1 MASIGDLVV
10 QLTADTGGFNK
21 GIGGMVDKLGGLGTI
36 GLAGAVAAAG
46 AAIGAFV
53 SASVEH
59 VKALDGEMLKF
70 QVNTGATADQ
80 AAVFSN
86 QLREL
91 YRGNTDSIDDLAAA
105 ATLVTQRFGEQDEA
119 LAATTQNFLDYAKV
133 TGQDTTGAVD
143 ALADIMAKMNLDM
156 GEGVEVMDAL
166 VAVAQKTGTPIEEL
180 QGALAA
186 SAGQFTA
193 MGFSGTEAVAMLGA
207 LSAAGLDAGKMT
219 VALNGFMKN
228 TATLSDTQAE
238 ALEKLGVEL
247 STVHQATDRTVK
259 AAKEHGIE
267 LRDGQVLTDEMRA
280 TLGELGIEFASS
292 STLAGT
298 HKEALGDMFSTL
310 AGGTADVDTMQAMM
324 EIFGAKVGPEL
335 ATAISTGA
343 VSLDEFLTLVENSE
357 GTVASASQVY
367 DKQLGERW
375 ELLRRQYMEPFMNF
389 IGEFFVAALHMII
402 DVVELVAARAEV
414 AFNWILSTFRSM
426 NLGMDGTGKDLQ
438 AGITAVFNAISTV
451 VVAAFTLIVSTW
463 ENVLKPALDIMKPI
477 FKAVFDSVRIVV
489 EGAISVITSVLN
501 ALAALLT
508 GDFAGAWEHIKNAI
522 NTSVDTIRSVVE
534 TIFDGITGY
543 LTGVFALIFDTAK
556 TQFEN
561 VQNAISE
568 IITNIET
575 NINNIFDSIKT
586 YLGEWLT
593 SIKDLFVLIWTNIF
607 TELKNLW
614 ENMRSEANTRFE
626 AMRTVITDILTVLQD
641 FIETVWESIKT
652 VVSTIVESMRE
663 AIAAQFNQIKDS
675 IEGIFNA
682 VYTFLETI
690 WGNTVALATTSFA
703 NVRSAIEGAFTGLV
717 EFVQSIFQ
725 GVIDAFNSA
734 IAGIMSTINTVTDTI
749 SGIGSTLSD
758 LASGAGE
765 VLGGIGERVGGF
777 VGSLNPF
784 APRTTTP
791 TVPGFATGGLVRGP
805 TLAMVGEAGPELI
818 TPLDRLG
825 EFMGGGEQTII
836 VELDGRAIMQ
846 SVAPRMIDQI
856 RLKTGFGNF

>member
-1 MASIGDLVV
+1 VASIGDLVV
-10 QLTADTGGFNK
+10 QLTADTGGFDK
-21 GIGGMVDKLGGLGTI
+21 GIGGMVDKLGGLGAI

-53 SASVEH
+53 NASVEH
-59 VKALDGEMLKF
+59 VKALDNEMLKF

-238 ALEKLGVEL
+238 ALEKLGVQL
-247 STVHQATDRTVK
+247 NTVHQATDKTVK

-280 TLGELGIEFASS
+280 TLGELGIEFGSS

-310 AGGTADVDTMQAMM
+310 AGGTADVETMQAMM

-335 ATAISTGA
+335 ATAIATGA

-357 GTVASASQVY
+357 GTVARASEVY

-426 NLGMDGTGKDLQ
+426 NLGMGGTGKDLQ
-438 AGITAVFNAISTV
+438 VALTAVFNAISTV

-463 ENVLKPALDIMKPI
+463 ENVLKPALDIMAPI

-508 GDFAGAWEHIKNAI
+508 GDFAGAWEHIKDAI
-522 NTSVDTIRSVVE
+522 STVVDTIRSVVE
-534 TIFDGITGY
+534 TIFDGIKQY
-543 LTGVFALIFDTAK
+543 L
-556 TQFEN
+556 EN
-561 VQNAISE
+561 VFEAVRDNAVTVFE
-568 IITNIET
+568 
-575 NINNIFDSIKT
+575 
-586 YLGEWLT
+586 
-593 SIKDLFVLIWTNIF
+593 SIKDGVT
-607 TELKNLW
+607 
-614 ENMRSEANTRFE
+614 
-626 AMRTVITDILTVLQD
+626 
-641 FIETVWESIKT
+641 
-652 VVSTIVESMRE
+652 
-663 AIAAQFNQIKDS
+663 AA
-675 IEGIFNA
+675 IEGMQTNLRAIFDDLHAFFSEWLADVRDFFYRTWNNTKNSVIALVEELSTRLESVMDDLYAFLVRIWELIATSVLAKVEETKNNVTASFELLSTALQGVMDTLKAALERVWDGIRQAAAETWTGVANAVMNAFNA
-682 VYTFLETI
+682 VPQF
-690 WGNTVALATTSFA
+690 
-703 NVRSAIEGAFTGLV
+703 FTNLW
-717 EFVQSIFQ
+717 QSIVNAGTEALGTVVGFINDLLNRWNSISFTIPEI
-725 GVIDAFNSA
+725 GFDAVELF
-734 IAGIMSTINTVTDTI
+734 GQTIVP
-749 SGIGSTLSD
+749 
-758 LASGAGE
+758 E
-765 VLGGIGERVGGF
+765 FRVGGGTIS
-777 VGSLNPF
+777 VPQI
-784 APRTTTP
+784 P
-791 TVPGFATGGLVRGP
+791 TLAGFAAGGLVRGP
-805 TLAMVGEAGPELI
+805 TIAMVGEAGPELI